1 MDELA
6 DRARAVIEDNL
17 YMVLGT
23 TEPEGAAR
31 VSPVYF
37 TQHEFRD
44 FFWVSSPD
52 AHHSR
57 NVQAHPAVTAV
68 IFDSTL
74 PPGQSAA
81 VYLTGMANEV
91 PPADLDEACA
101 RAFANLK
108 STARAFTPAEL
119 SGDAPLRLY
128 RLHATTHE
136 VHVRGSDAAYGTGID
151 SRCSVAIA

>member
-6 DRARAVIEDNL
+6 VMARAVIDDNL
-17 YMVLGT
+17 YMTLGT
-23 TEPEGAAR
+23 REPEGEPR

-37 TQHEFRD
+37 SHHEFRD
-44 FFWVSSPD
+44 FFWVSSPA

-57 NVQAHPAVTAV
+57 NIQAHPAATAV

-81 VYLTGMANEV
+81 VYLTGLADEV
-91 PPADLDEACA
+91 PPGELETACQQ
-101 RAFANLK
+101 AFARLK

-119 SGDAPLRLY
+119 SGAAPLRLY
-128 RLHATTHE
+128 RLRVNTHE
-136 VHVRGSDAAYGTGID
+136 VHVRGGDPVHGTGVD
-151 SRCSVAIA
+151 TRRSVDIG